1 MNKFQKIPIDK
12 ITIRSRFRKDLG
24 NLQLLA
30 KSISSYS
37 LLNPITVRREKDG
50 VFTLLAGFRRLK
62 AHELLELDKIVAHI
76 INEEEN

>member
-1 MNKFQKIPIDK
+1 MNKFQEIPIDK

-62 AHELLELDKIVAHI
+62 AHELLELDMIVAHI
-76 INEEEN
+76 INEEEH

>member
-1 MNKFQKIPIDK
+1 MNKFQKIPLDK
-12 ITIRSRFRKDLG
+12 IQIEPRFRKDLG
-24 NLQLLA
+24 NLHLLA
-30 KSISSYS
+30 QSISSYT

-76 INEEEN
+76 INEDE